1 MLEGARAR
9 CQHMKG
15 KVYSKRDRRT
25 CERSVYRGRRRREG
39 ERGERKARAKGR
51 GDCRKERPGEESWR
65 AGGERGEEGQQG
77 AVELK
82 GRNGAEIGRGRVP
95 RSGNKKSEAG
105 LTRARGHARRQDGRL
120 RYPSCGTEAWVW
132 RCRPSVTAEARQR
145 RSSLVSR
152 YACVRIV
159 GALAPSPRWPVA
171 ELRVTMN
178 RRLMRRRAPNPCAS
192 NSAHAW
198 WVQEGGPVAHSVW
211 PSFFHHA
218 WPASQHVCAR
228 DSRRRI
234 RYAGGGQFVA
244 AQPCVNP

>member
-1 MLEGARAR
+1 
-9 CQHMKG
+9 MKG
-15 KVYSKRDRRT
+15 RVYSKCDRRT
-25 CERSVYRGRRRREG
+25 CERSVYPGRRGREG
-39 ERGERKARAKGR
+39 ERGEKKARAEGR
-51 GDCRKERPGEESWR
+51 GVCRQERPGEESLSAGRERGRRR
-65 AGGERGEEGQQG
+65 AGW

-82 GRNGAEIGRGRVP
+82 GRSGAEIGRGRVP

-120 RYPSCGTEAWVW
+120 RYPSCGTEVWVW
-132 RCRPSVTAEARQR
+132 RCRPLVTAEARQR
-145 RSSLVSR
+145 RSSLVSK
-152 YACVRIV
+152 YACVRIA

-198 WVQEGGPVAHSVW
+198 RVQEGGPVAHSAW

-218 WPASQHVCAR
+218 WPANQHVWAR

-234 RYAGGGQFVA
+234 RYVGGGQFVA